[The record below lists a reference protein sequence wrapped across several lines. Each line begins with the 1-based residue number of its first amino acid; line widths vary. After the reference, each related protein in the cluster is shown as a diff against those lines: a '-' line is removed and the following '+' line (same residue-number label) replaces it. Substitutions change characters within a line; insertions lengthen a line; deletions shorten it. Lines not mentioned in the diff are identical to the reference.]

1 MDYHVAPTCRVKRR
15 KLNHYL
21 DTPEDVRKQQ
31 AVPVPI
37 ITPPAKNDI
46 RVRNVSWTPSDA
58 VMAEAFKPSAPLF
71 PEPVTAPQLT
81 ESQSKSLVQPILS
94 ERDLMYPRAAALDH
108 PAAAD
113 LLQYAKQGCPLDC
126 GRNWTINELEQAIT
140 NGAHKSARIDKAATA
155 CRKEAL
161 ERVRDG
167 RMRIVNWNDIKH
179 NPPKNLKISPIAAIP
194 HKSRDY
200 RMILDLAFALKLE
213 NGSDLQSVN
222 DASDKT
228 LAPHH
233 SMYELGN
240 VIPRIIQE
248 MAAAPNNGV
257 PILFTKIDLKDGYW
271 RMVINEDDAW
281 NFAYVI
287 PPKNETDDIKLVI
300 PDALQM
306 GWSESPP
313 FFCAATETARDLA
326 EQYYGQDIPCPAHT
340 DENIILN
347 INWSELP
354 AEQKNPDLAFL
365 HLLEVYIDDFIGLIQ
380 SVNKNEILKF
390 TRCILKGIADIFPPP
405 NLTNSKMEP
414 PISAK
419 KLVEEGAWKTK
430 KEILGWLLDGLA
442 RTIQLPHH
450 KCDKLLTELR
460 NIRRTKHNVKL
471 NVVQKLQGKLTFTS
485 IGIPLG
491 KPLLGTLDKVI
502 ANADRH
508 NKKYVT
514 MSENIKT
521 YCRTWAG
528 IIHLMRQRPSHVNEL
543 TKRDTNAYRGFVDA
557 SKWGVG
563 GVWFAGTKPLAPFVW
578 FVEWPTDIQAM
589 LISPTNPT
597 GTLSISDLELI
608 GILMQWL
615 ALEQALTP
623 ADLLHQSPAIWCD
636 NLPAVSW
643 IYKFRTSKS
652 QVASSILLALATR
665 LHQNKTGLIAVDH
678 ISGLFNILADVASRK
693 HSSNPSIFLTQF
705 TKQFPPPQNNCWTLF
720 QFNNKLKSL
729 IFSTLRQKPLTMASW
744 SRLCVKGCDFSELGP
759 NGSLLNSPKYNP
771 TSKMS
776 TEKHSW
782 TCWLPSPAMLDKVAF
797 HEKHSKFAPKR
808 SRWHSGVSPR
818 SYNWTENKTLWLTRK
833 ENIRK
838 RLVKFWKDSGE
849 TTLPPNQC

>member
-1 MDYHVAPTCRVKRR
+1 MYSIVVPPHTAKRR
-15 KLNHYL
+15 KLNQYL
-21 DTPEDVRKQQ
+21 ETPNE
-31 AVPVPI
+31 
-37 ITPPAKNDI
+37 
-46 RVRNVSWTPSDA
+46 VRNRQAKQKVTAPANTVHVRTVSWAPSA
-58 VMAEAFKPSAPLF
+58 TVMKEAFKKPGHPIFSNLPAAP
-71 PEPVTAPQLT
+71 ALT
-81 ESQSKSLVQPILS
+81 DSQSKFLSPPILS
-94 ERDLMYPRAAALDH
+94 ERDLMYPRSAALEH

-113 LLQYAKQGCPLDC
+113 LLQFASQGCPLNC
-126 GRNWTINELEQAIT
+126 GKNWTTNELEQAIA
-140 NGAHKSARIDKAATA
+140 NGAHKSASGDKAATA

-167 RMRIVNWNDIKH
+167 RMRIVKWNDIK
-179 NPPKNLKISPIAAIP
+179 NDPPANLKISPIAAIP

-200 RMILDLAFALKLE
+200 RMILDLAFTLKLD
-213 NGSDLQSVN
+213 NGLNLQSVN

-271 RMVINEDDAW
+271 RMVVSEDDAW
-281 NFAYVI
+281 NFAYVL
-287 PPKNETDDIKLVI
+287 PPENATDDIQLVI

-326 EQYYGQDIPCPAHT
+326 EHYYGQDIPCPSHS

-347 INWSELP
+347 IDWAELP
-354 AEQKNPDLAFL
+354 PEQKNPDLAFL

-405 NLTNSKMEP
+405 HLTNSKMEP

-419 KLVEEGAWKTK
+419 KLVEEGAWETK

-442 RTIQLPHH
+442 RTIQLPHQ
-450 KCDKLLTELR
+450 KCDKLLAELR
-460 NIRRTKHNVKL
+460 TIRRTKHNIKL
-471 NVVQKLQGKLTFTS
+471 NALQKLQGKLTFTS

-491 KPLLGTLDKVI
+491 KPLLGTLDKEI
-502 ANADRH
+502 AIADRH
-508 NKKYVT
+508 NKKYVKI
-514 MSENIKT
+514 SPSIQN

-528 IIHLMRQRPSHVNEL
+528 VIHLMRRRPSHVNEL

-578 FVEWPTDIQAM
+578 FVEWPEDIRNK
-589 LISPTNPT
+589 LISPANPN

-608 GILMQWL
+608 GILMHWL
-615 ALEQALTP
+615 ALEQAVTP

-636 NLPAVSW
+636 NLPGVSW

-652 QVASSILLALATR
+652 HVASAILLALATR
-665 LHQNKTGLIAVDH
+665 LHKNKTGLIAVDH
-678 ISGLFNILADVASRK
+678 ISGLFNTLADVASRK
-693 HSSNPSIFLTQF
+693 HSTNPATFLVQF
-705 TKQFPPPQNNCWTLF
+705 TKQFPPPQNACWTLF

-729 IFSTLRQKPLTMASW
+729 IFSTLQQKQLTMASW

-759 NGSLLNSPKYNP
+759 NGLLSSSPKYNP
-771 TSKMS
+771 TFKMS
-776 TEKHSW
+776 TENHSW
-782 TCWLPSPAMLDKVAF
+782 TCWLPSPAMLDKAAF
-797 HEKHSKFAPKR
+797 HEENSKFAPKR

-818 SYNWTENKTLWLTRK
+818 SYNWTENKTRWLTRK

-838 RLVKFWKDSGE
+838 RLINFWKDSGV

>member
-1 MDYHVAPTCRVKRR
+1 M
-15 KLNHYL
+15 
-21 DTPEDVRKQQ
+21 
-31 AVPVPI
+31 
-37 ITPPAKNDI
+37 
-46 RVRNVSWTPSDA
+46 SWTPSAA

-140 NGAHKSARIDKAATA
+140 NGAQKSARIDKTATA

-161 ERVRDG
+161 ERVSDG

-200 RMILDLAFALKLE
+200 CMILDLAFALKLE
-213 NGSDLQSVN
+213 NDSDLQSVN

-281 NFAYVI
+281 NFAYVL
-287 PPKNETDDIKLVI
+287 PPENENDDIKLVI

-347 INWSELP
+347 IDWSELP

-419 KLVEEGAWKTK
+419 KLVEEGAWETK

-521 YCRTWAG
+521 YCRTWVG
-528 IIHLMRQRPSHVNEL
+528 IIHIMRQRPSHVNEL

-693 HSSNPSIFLTQF
+693 HSSNPYIFLTQF